1 MPMGQRARHA
11 SSHFGPLAPGRV
23 HLSTRTL
30 LNDPLRLAMSLSGI
44 TFAVILV
51 LLLQA
56 ILDGTVAKS
65 TAYIDNVGADVF
77 VARQGVSNMSLATS
91 TVPGETESAIA
102 ATPGVAAATG
112 IVRFNIIASRERES
126 KPAVLIGYDPSGPL
140 GGPWELAR
148 GRGVIDP
155 GEAVLDEVLADDLSI
170 NLGETVEMGGQ
181 TLVAVGFS
189 SGTAGIAGELVFV
202 HRDTAQALI
211 NTPGS
216 VTFVLV
222 RAAPG
227 TSHAALAASIDA
239 TVPGIEAMTRAE
251 LSANDRELLGD
262 LFVQPINVMTIV
274 GFLVGI
280 AIVGLTMYTT
290 TSERLHDFGVLKA
303 IGASNGYLLR
313 TVVYQ
318 ALFLGVT
325 GFALGLGGVLAIGPL
340 VVAAVPD
347 IGVTVEA
354 APALRAFA
362 AMLGMSLAGAAVPV
376 VRIMGV
382 DPLIVF
388 RK

>member
-1 MPMGQRARHA
+1 MERRAWHA
-11 SSHFGPLAPGRV
+11 SSIFGPLASGRV
-23 HLSTRTL
+23 HLSTRSL
-30 LNDPLRLAMSLSGI
+30 LNDPLRFAMSLSGI

-56 ILDGTVAKS
+56 IMDGTVAKS

-77 VARQGVSNMSLATS
+77 VARQGVNNMSLAAS
-91 TVPGETESAIA
+91 TLPEETASAVG

-112 IVRFNIIASRERES
+112 IVRFNVIARGERES
-126 KPAVLIGYDPSGPL
+126 KPAILIGYDPSGPL
-140 GGPWELAR
+140 GGPWRLAR

-155 GEAVLDEVLADDLSI
+155 GDAVLDEVLARELSI
-170 NLGETVEMGGQ
+170 SLGETVEMGGQ
-181 TLVAVGFS
+181 TLTAVGFS
-189 SGTAGIAGELVFV
+189 TGTSGIAGKLVFV
-202 HRDTAQALI
+202 HRETAQALI
-211 NTPGS
+211 NAPGILS
-216 VTFVLV
+216 FVLV

-227 TSHAALAASIDA
+227 TSPSSLAAAIDSA
-239 TVPGIEAMTRAE
+239 VPGVEAMTRAE
-251 LSANDRELLGD
+251 LSANDRDLLGD

-290 TSERLHDFGVLKA
+290 TSERLRDFGVLKA

-325 GFALGLGGVLAIGPL
+325 GFALGLAGVLVVGPL
-340 VVAAVPD
+340 VVMAVPD
-347 IGVTVEA
+347 IGVAVRS

-362 AMLGMSLAGAAVPV
+362 SMLGMSLAGAAVPV

-388 RK
+388 RR